1 MFESILLDK
10 SNFSIY
16 TLHVTEIRI
25 PFAGTRNR
33 ENLWYQKS
41 SNWKRSIGGDI
52 ESWIFLPLSG
62 NLAICHGISH
72 VRGIGRRREGR
83 ILELRTLRAGGVQV
97 RSNLE
102 LDYLVRRPDPFAL
115 ILARVTEF
123 NSIISCCRHYD
134 RAFKTVIRLFLIP
147 LNWIRSY
154 FD

>member
-1 MFESILLDK
+1 MLDK

-16 TLHVTEIRI
+16 MLHVTEIRI

-72 VRGIGRRREGR
+72 VRGIGERRREGR
-83 ILELRTLRAGGVQV
+83 ILELRYTPCRRRSAGEIESRARLLATASRSFRVNPRPSHWIELNNKLLSPLWPSV
-97 RSNLE
+97 R
-102 LDYLVRRPDPFAL
+102 
-115 ILARVTEF
+115 
-123 NSIISCCRHYD
+123 NSIISH
-134 RAFKTVIRLFLIP
+134 P
-147 LNWIRSY
+147 S
-154 FD
+154 